1 MVPRIGITT
10 SFVDGEQRLRRD
22 YVLAIERAGGLP
34 FPCPMVASDDT
45 RAAIADTLDGLVVTG
60 GPAVTEGLTGYLP
73 DDLATTD
80 PVRSAS
86 DRHWIDL
93 MDTAGRPILGI
104 CYGMQ
109 LLNARAGG
117 TIFGDVEHERGS
129 TLTHSQKRGAARHKI
144 EIEPDSMLH
153 TMLGRLSIT
162 VNTRHLQAIDTT
174 GDGFRASA
182 TAPDGVVEAI
192 EHQNG
197 RILGL
202 QFHPER
208 MQKSMM
214 PLFRSFVDRC
224 RTVHQASDPSARS
237 SSAV

>member
-1 MVPRIGITT
+1 MAPRIGITT

-34 FPCPMVASDDT
+34 IPCPMVSTNDA

-60 GPAVTEGLTGYLP
+60 GPAVTEGLTGSLP
-73 DDLATTD
+73 DDLGSTD
-80 PVRSAS
+80 PARSTS
-86 DRHWIDL
+86 DRQWIDL
-93 MDTAGRPILGI
+93 MDGAARPILGI

-117 TIFGDVEHERGS
+117 TIFGDVERERDR
-129 TLTHSQKRGAARHKI
+129 TLTHSQKRGAARHNI

-153 TMLGRLSIT
+153 AMLGRLTAT
-162 VNTRHLQAIDTT
+162 VNTRHLQAIATT
-174 GDGFRASA
+174 GDGFRVSA
-182 TAPDGVVEAI
+182 TAPDGVIEAI

-208 MQKSMM
+208 MQESMM

-224 RTVHQASDPSARS
+224 RTIQQTPDPAARP